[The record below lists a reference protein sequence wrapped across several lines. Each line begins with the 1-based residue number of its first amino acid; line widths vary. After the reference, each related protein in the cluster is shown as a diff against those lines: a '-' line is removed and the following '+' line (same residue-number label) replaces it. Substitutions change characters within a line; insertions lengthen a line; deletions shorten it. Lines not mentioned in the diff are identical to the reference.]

1 MLLLVGLGNPGLRY
15 ENNRH
20 NVGYMVVDD
29 IVQRYSFGA
38 YRSKFEGQVADGVI
52 CGQRVIA
59 IKPQTYMN
67 ESGRAVQKAMKFYKI
82 VPSNVIVAHDELDLA
97 FGKLRFRT
105 GGGLAGHN
113 GLLSIQNHIGADFSR
128 IRIGIGHP
136 GDKELVNSHVLGDF
150 SFTERKHVHS
160 ILGGISESIGSL
172 VDGDENTFMNKVAQL
187 LKPTQKNFNIEQ
199 RNSISREKS

>member
-1 MLLLVGLGNPGLRY
+1 MLLLVGLGNPGLQY

-29 IVQRYSFGA
+29 IVQRYSFGTFK
-38 YRSKFEGQVADGVI
+38 SKFQGQLADGVI
-52 CGQRVIA
+52 CGQRILA
-59 IKPQTYMN
+59 LKPQTFMN
-67 ESGRAVQKAMKFYKI
+67 ESGRAVQKAMRYYKI

-113 GLLSIQNHIGADFSR
+113 GLLSIQNHIGANFSR

-136 GDKELVNSHVLGDF
+136 GKKELVNSHVLGDF
-150 SFTERKHVHS
+150 SSTERKHVHS

-172 VDGDENTFMNKVAQL
+172 VDGDENTFMNDLAQVL
-187 LKPTQKNFNIEQ
+187 EPIQKNFNIEQ
-199 RNSISREKS
+199 QNSMSRKNS

>member
-20 NVGYMVVDD
+20 NVGYMAVDD
-29 IVQRYSFGA
+29 IVQQYSFGT
-38 YRSKFEGQVADGVI
+38 YRSKFRGQVADGVI
-52 CGQRVIA
+52 RGQRILVL
-59 IKPQTYMN
+59 KPETFMN
-67 ESGRAVQKAMKFYKI
+67 ESGQSVQKATRFYKI
-82 VPSNVIVAHDELDLA
+82 APRNVIVAHDELDLA

-113 GLLSIQNHIGADFSR
+113 GLLSIQNYIGADFSR

-136 GDKELVNSHVLGDF
+136 GRKELVNSHVLSDF
-150 SFTERKHVHS
+150 SSAERQLVRS

-172 VDGDENTFMNKVAQL
+172 VDGNGNTFMNKLAQVL
-187 LKPTQKNFNIEQ
+187 GPLQKNINIEQ
-199 RNSISREKS
+199 KNTMSRKKD